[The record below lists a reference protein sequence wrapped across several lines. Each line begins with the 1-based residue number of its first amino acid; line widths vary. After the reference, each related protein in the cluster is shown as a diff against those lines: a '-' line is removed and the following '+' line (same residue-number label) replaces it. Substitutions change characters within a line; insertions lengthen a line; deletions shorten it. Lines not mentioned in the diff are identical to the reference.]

1 MLESVSVIPANAG
14 IQAVPLPRQ
23 KKEAPVPDS
32 KTELI
37 VVLDMDTRQQALDTI
52 AACGACTWY
61 KIGSQLFT
69 RCGPDLVREVL
80 ALGKNVFLDLKFH
93 DIPNTV
99 AHGAKAAADL
109 GAGLFTVHASG
120 GRKMID
126 AARKAVEGT
135 QARILAVTVLTSL
148 SDAELRGEVGMNE
161 TAAEAVPRLAKQA
174 IEAGA
179 HGIVCSPLEIALV
192 RAAVGPGPLIVT
204 PGIRPAW
211 AAQDDQSRVLTPR
224 EAAAAGA
231 SMIVVGRPILKH
243 NDPAEAVRLIQEE
256 LSNV

>member
-1 MLESVSVIPANAG
+1 M
-14 IQAVPLPRQ
+14 
-23 KKEAPVPDS
+23 D

-37 VVLDMDTRQQALDTI
+37 VVLDMDTRDEALDTI
-52 AACGACTWY
+52 QKCGDCAWF

-69 RCGPDLVREVL
+69 RCGPGLVREVI

-120 GRKMID
+120 GRKMIS

-135 QARILAVTVLTSL
+135 SARILAVTVLTSL
-148 SDAELRGEVGMNE
+148 SDEELRAEVGLHE

-192 RAAVGPGPLIVT
+192 RAAIGPEALIVT

-211 AAQDDQSRVLTPR
+211 SSQDDQSRILTPR
-224 EAAAAGA
+224 EAAEAGA
-231 SMIVVGRPILKH
+231 NMIVVGRPILKH
-243 NDPAEAVRLIQEE
+243 SNPAEAVRLIEEE
-256 LSNV
+256 LTHG

>member
-1 MLESVSVIPANAG
+1 MPT
-14 IQAVPLPRQ
+14 P
-23 KKEAPVPDS
+23 
-32 KTELI
+32 TELI
-37 VVLDMDTRQQALDTI
+37 VVLDMDTAEEARATI
-52 AACGACTWY
+52 AACAGCRWF

-69 RCGPDLVREVL
+69 RSGPDFVREVI
-80 ALGKNVFLDLKFH
+80 AAGHNVFLDLKFH

-109 GAGLFTVHASG
+109 GTGLFTLHASG
-120 GRKMID
+120 GRKMIS

-135 QARILAVTVLTSL
+135 RTEILAVTVLTSL
-148 SDAELRGEVGMNE
+148 SDAELRDEIGLHE
-161 TAAEAVPRLAKQA
+161 TAAQAVPRLATQA

-192 RAAVGPGPLIVT
+192 REAIGPGPRIVT

-211 AAQDDQSRVLTPR
+211 ASQDDQTRVLTPR

-231 SMIVVGRPILKH
+231 TMIVVGRPILKH
-243 NDPAEAVRLIQEE
+243 ANPAEAVRLIQDE
-256 LSNV
+256 LAHA